1 MSRCEAREKTT
12 ARCGL
17 VAVVVGLVGA
27 FDLHADVVGLFLG
40 QGGQLDAQTGQVQA
54 GHFFVQFLGQ
64 GVDLLFQV
72 ALGQLDLGQGL
83 VGEAVGQDEACL
95 LYTSRCV

>member
-1 MSRCEAREKTT
+1 M
-12 ARCGL
+12 
-17 VAVVVGLVGA
+17 VGLVGA

-72 ALGQLDLGQGL
+72 ALGQLDLGL
-83 VGEAVGQDEACL
+83 RPA
-95 LYTSRCV
+95 R

>member
-1 MSRCEAREKTT
+1 MSLLPDAAVPAPLSRTRAKT
-12 ARCGL
+12 AIRRGL

-54 GHFFVQFLGQ
+54 GHFFVQSQRG
-64 GVDLLFQV
+64 
-72 ALGQLDLGQGL
+72 
-83 VGEAVGQDEACL
+83 
-95 LYTSRCV
+95 SM